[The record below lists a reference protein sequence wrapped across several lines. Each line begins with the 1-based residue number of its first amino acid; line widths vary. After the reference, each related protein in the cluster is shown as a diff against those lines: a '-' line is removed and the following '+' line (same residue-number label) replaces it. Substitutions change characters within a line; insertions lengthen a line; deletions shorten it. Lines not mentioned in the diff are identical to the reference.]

1 MENCCKPKNSRFH
14 ECNNDC
20 WQFCISHTHNI
31 NNALYL
37 ITYYYIV
44 EGHVLL
50 HGNIVVVAVV
60 IKHETFSALGDNHII
75 IIIYI
80 YTSWLHS
87 YCAKLA
93 HTTHTHYYSIALR
106 RDLQPVQSLGNIRH
120 IVLRDRNTVIN

>member
-1 MENCCKPKNSRFH
+1 MVNRKARDYTNVTTTVGNFI
-14 ECNNDC
+14 
-20 WQFCISHTHNI
+20 ISYTHNI

-50 HGNIVVVAVV
+50 YGNIVVVVVV

-80 YTSWLHS
+80 HIVITLLLLETRTHDTHIITVLH
-87 YCAKLA
+87 YDA
-93 HTTHTHYYSIALR
+93 I
-106 RDLQPVQSLGNIRH
+106 QPVQSFGNIRH